1 MLKVQNSANGE
12 DLMPQFEEGDVR
24 PFDDRGKYERTTL
37 MYVVNHVPT
46 AAIKICFMEATC
58 RYKLRA
64 PYIKDTGVFIPATN
78 LPPGQNIKA
87 DPWDTGG
94 RNAPIAATAGSC
106 RLTVILAP
114 GVEHDVPL
122 DAYPEAGEGKFYPSM
137 GWQITRQPSVSIT
150 GDNVITI
157 QATRIPSGVLDV
169 ATSPVGLPVEG

>member
-12 DLMPQFEEGDVR
+12 DLMSQFEEGDVR

-46 AAIKICFMEATC
+46 AAIKICFMQATC

-64 PYIKDTGVFIPATN
+64 
-78 LPPGQNIKA
+78 
-87 DPWDTGG
+87 
-94 RNAPIAATAGSC
+94 
-106 RLTVILAP
+106 
-114 GVEHDVPL
+114 
-122 DAYPEAGEGKFYPSM
+122 
-137 GWQITRQPSVSIT
+137 